1 MERNMEFESLI
12 EHCAEQMWANVQRT
26 GGIHIT
32 DDQKHDFMRRAI
44 TNIAAR
50 MMDDLP
56 DEQKDRWT
64 RWLSN

>member
-1 MERNMEFESLI
+1 MERNVEFESLI
-12 EHCAEQMWANVQRT
+12 EKCAEQMWANVQRT
-26 GGIHIT
+26 GGIHIA
-32 DDQKHDFMRRAI
+32 DDQKNDFMRRAI

>member
-1 MERNMEFESLI
+1 MERNVEFESLI
-12 EHCAEQMWANVQRT
+12 EKCAEQMWTNVQRT

-32 DDQKHDFMRRAI
+32 DDQKNDFMCRAI

-50 MMDDLP
+50 MMGDLS

-64 RWLSN
+64 RWLGK